1 MKKELRLEVRICVTR
16 EGIAICLHGKSDR
29 CRFIHNRRRP
39 LPEEKGSG
47 DRPALRIDTA
57 KPPQPESV
65 GSRQYCRYSC
75 NLNPNFVQPKVRT
88 DKNIAAMPNH
98 IIPPFKKTRTIQKK
112 KRKECASLI
121 THTLQHSRTGS
132 SIERS
137 RETVCQ
143 LILLK
148 RRLKNSKYR
157 KGRYS

>member
-1 MKKELRLEVRICVTR
+1 MYYTLKKELRLEVRICGTR

-65 GSRQYCRYSC
+65 RSRQYCRYSC

-88 DKNIAAMPNH
+88 DKNSAAMQNTSYPRL
-98 IIPPFKKTRTIQKK
+98 KKHAQYK
-112 KRKECASLI
+112 KRKGKERVRKLDYPYTA
-121 THTLQHSRTGS
+121 TLP
-132 SIERS
+132 
-137 RETVCQ
+137 
-143 LILLK
+143 
-148 RRLKNSKYR
+148 NR
-157 KGRYS
+157 KFD

>member
-1 MKKELRLEVRICVTR
+1 MGNQIVVVSFTI
-16 EGIAICLHGKSDR
+16 EGGPSQK
-29 CRFIHNRRRP
+29 RRVVAT
-39 LPEEKGSG
+39 
-47 DRPALRIDTA
+47 ALRYASTPPSRRSRNRLGRDSTVATA
-57 KPPQPESV
+57 VTSIRTSCSRRFEPTKILPQCRTTSYP
-65 GSRQYCRYSC
+65 RLKKHAQYKR
-75 NLNPNFVQPKVRT
+75 
-88 DKNIAAMPNH
+88 
-98 IIPPFKKTRTIQKK
+98 K